1 MKLATLLRTPLF
13 LVGISFILMMIDG
26 YDMLIMAF
34 VAPLVVGDLHLGSAD
49 IGAVFAAGLAGSAVG
64 GLVLGPLADRFGR
77 RTILI
82 ASLMLAGI
90 ATLVCSQ
97 ANSVGAF
104 IVIRLLT
111 GFALG
116 GVLTTA
122 IPLAAEHFP
131 QESRSRA
138 VTCMFIGYPLG
149 AVIGGAVT
157 ATLISYGWRSLFVGT
172 GILALL
178 MVPVAF
184 LMQET
189 LMSRTSI
196 HQGGRVR
203 RRRLSIVELFT
214 EGRLWPT
221 LTTALGIFSVLLLAY
236 LLNSWTPLIAVRLGF
251 NPRMAALCGVF
262 LNLGGVVGALCS
274 TVFVRRLGI
283 FKLAAIMV
291 GVGSVAVVCIGVA
304 ASSPI
309 SLFLVLFIS
318 GLLVIGAQQ
327 NLPAM
332 SVHLYPQRMRAAG
345 TGWQFAAGR
354 VGSILG
360 PLIGGSLLSSGLTYV
375 TLFFVMAIP
384 ALLAGC
390 SFAVVHHLQS
400 TALPGSPAAAQAL
413 PKGNRP

>member
-13 LVGISFILMMIDG
+13 LVGISFMLMMIDG
-26 YDMLIMAF
+26 YDMLIMSF
-34 VAPLVVGDLHLGSAD
+34 VAPLVVRDLRLDSAN

-77 RTILI
+77 RPILI
-82 ASLMLAGI
+82 ASLIVAGI

-104 IVIRLLT
+104 ILIRSLT

-122 IPLAAEHFP
+122 IPLTAEHFP
-131 QESRSRA
+131 QEQRSRA
-138 VTCMFIGYPLG
+138 VTFMFIGYPLG
-149 AVIGGAVT
+149 AVVGGAVT
-157 ATLISYGWRSLFVGT
+157 AILISHGWRGLLVGT
-172 GILALL
+172 GTLALL
-178 MVPVAF
+178 MVPLAL

-189 LMSRTSI
+189 LMSRASI
-196 HQGGRVR
+196 HKGGRVR

-221 LTTALGIFSVLLLAY
+221 LSTGLGIFSVLLLAY

-251 NPRMAALCGVF
+251 NPQTAALCGVF
-262 LNLGGVVGALCS
+262 LNLGGVIGALCS
-274 TVFVRRLGI
+274 TMLVRRLGI

-291 GVGSVAVVCIGVA
+291 SVGSVTVVCIGVA
-304 ASSPI
+304 ASSPL

-318 GLLVIGAQQ
+318 GVLVIGAQQ

-360 PLIGGSLLSSGLTYV
+360 PLIGAVLLSSGLTYV

-390 SFAVVHHLQS
+390 SFAVAHHLQS
-400 TALPGSPAAAQAL
+400 TALLGSHADAQAL
-413 PKGNRP
+413 PKGNPP